1 MDSDYIVGVHDLIV
15 HNYGAGRSLASL
27 HAEVPSDSDFVAV
40 HEVIDEAEK
49 RVWQQTGVYVVIH
62 MDPIDVNNAHVAALR
77 EQADAVLRSIDERL
91 SMHDF
96 RVVDGERQINL
107 IFDVVVPHRCRLRDE
122 ELCERLSGAVRAL
135 DERYFAV
142 IQVDRSGQNC
152 ILLYGGS
159 NRRLTEAQISETIA
173 RFFPGDW
180 LILQKETN
188 LLPELVDAGFAKGM
202 RVVLNPSPYNESIAQ
217 VDLSK
222 VSWLLVNE
230 VEAKQCSGTDEPE
243 KVWAYLH
250 ERYPSLSLLVTLG
263 GDGSAAFTGTER
275 VRQAAFPVKAVDTT
289 AAGDTFTGYF
299 IAGLM
304 EKRPLAECLRRAS
317 MAAAV
322 SVTRPGAA
330 PSIPEKEEVE
340 RLL

>member
-1 MDSDYIVGVHDLIV
+1 MKILCYGSLNVDHVYGVDHFVRGGETI
-15 HNYGAGRSLASL
+15 
-27 HAEVPSDSDFVAV
+27 PS
-40 HEVIDEAEK
+40 
-49 RVWQQTGVYVVIH
+49 
-62 MDPIDVNNAHVAALR
+62 
-77 EQADAVLRSIDERL
+77 L
-91 SMHDF
+91 SMELFCGGKGLNQSVALAKAGAAVCHAGCVGQGGGML
-96 RVVDGERQINL
+96 RQTLESYGVDTAYLKETETLQGN
-107 IFDVVVPHRCRLRDE
+107 
-122 ELCERLSGAVRAL
+122 
-135 DERYFAV
+135 AV

-173 RFFPGDW
+173 RFSPGDW
-180 LILQKETN
+180 LILQNETN

>member
-1 MDSDYIVGVHDLIV
+1 M
-15 HNYGAGRSLASL
+15 
-27 HAEVPSDSDFVAV
+27 
-40 HEVIDEAEK
+40 
-49 RVWQQTGVYVVIH
+49 
-62 MDPIDVNNAHVAALR
+62 
-77 EQADAVLRSIDERL
+77 
-91 SMHDF
+91 
-96 RVVDGERQINL
+96 
-107 IFDVVVPHRCRLRDE
+107 
-122 ELCERLSGAVRAL
+122 
-135 DERYFAV
+135 
-142 IQVDRSGQNC
+142 
-152 ILLYGGS
+152 
-159 NRRLTEAQISETIA
+159 
-173 RFFPGDW
+173 
-180 LILQKETN
+180 
-188 LLPELVDAGFAKGM
+188 PELVDAGFAKGM

>member
-1 MDSDYIVGVHDLIV
+1 M
-15 HNYGAGRSLASL
+15 
-27 HAEVPSDSDFVAV
+27 
-40 HEVIDEAEK
+40 
-49 RVWQQTGVYVVIH
+49 
-62 MDPIDVNNAHVAALR
+62 
-77 EQADAVLRSIDERL
+77 
-91 SMHDF
+91 
-96 RVVDGERQINL
+96 
-107 IFDVVVPHRCRLRDE
+107 
-122 ELCERLSGAVRAL
+122 
-135 DERYFAV
+135 
-142 IQVDRSGQNC
+142 
-152 ILLYGGS
+152 
-159 NRRLTEAQISETIA
+159 
-173 RFFPGDW
+173 
-180 LILQKETN
+180 
-188 LLPELVDAGFAKGM
+188 
-202 RVVLNPSPYNESIAQ
+202 
-217 VDLSK
+217 
-222 VSWLLVNE
+222 
-230 VEAKQCSGTDEPE
+230 
-243 KVWAYLH
+243 H

>member
-1 MDSDYIVGVHDLIV
+1 MKALNFGSLNLDY
-15 HNYGAGRSLASL
+15 
-27 HAEVPSDSDFVAV
+27 
-40 HEVIDEAEK
+40 
-49 RVWQQTGVYVVIH
+49 VY
-62 MDPIDVNNAHVAALR
+62 
-77 EQADAVLRSIDERL
+77 
-91 SMHDF
+91 
-96 RVVDGERQINL
+96 
-107 IFDVVVPHRCRLRDE
+107 
-122 ELCERLSGAVRAL
+122 
-135 DERYFAV
+135 
-142 IQVDRSGQNC
+142 QVDHFVRPGETLDALHQTVNPGGKGLNQSVALAKAGAAVCHAGCVGQGGGM
-152 ILLYGGS
+152 LRQTLESYGVDTA

-173 RFFPGDW
+173 RFSPGDW
-180 LILQKETN
+180 LILQNETN

-230 VEAKQCSGTDEPE
+230 LEAKQCSGTDEPE

>member
-1 MDSDYIVGVHDLIV
+1 MKALNFGSLNLDYVYQVDHFVRPGETLDALHQTVNPGGKGLNQSVALAKAGTAVCHAGCVGQGGGMLRQTLES
-15 HNYGAGRSLASL
+15 YG
-27 HAEVPSDSDFVAV
+27 
-40 HEVIDEAEK
+40 
-49 RVWQQTGVYVVIH
+49 
-62 MDPIDVNNAHVAALR
+62 
-77 EQADAVLRSIDERL
+77 
-91 SMHDF
+91 
-96 RVVDGERQINL
+96 VDTAYLKETETLQGN
-107 IFDVVVPHRCRLRDE
+107 
-122 ELCERLSGAVRAL
+122 
-135 DERYFAV
+135 AV

-173 RFFPGDW
+173 RFSTGDW
-180 LILQKETN
+180 LILQNETN

>member
-1 MDSDYIVGVHDLIV
+1 MKALNFGSLNLDYVYQVDHFVRPGETLDALHQTVNPGGKGLNQSVALAKAGAAVCHAGCVGQGGGMLRQTLES
-15 HNYGAGRSLASL
+15 YG
-27 HAEVPSDSDFVAV
+27 
-40 HEVIDEAEK
+40 
-49 RVWQQTGVYVVIH
+49 
-62 MDPIDVNNAHVAALR
+62 
-77 EQADAVLRSIDERL
+77 
-91 SMHDF
+91 
-96 RVVDGERQINL
+96 VDTAYLKETETLQGN
-107 IFDVVVPHRCRLRDE
+107 
-122 ELCERLSGAVRAL
+122 
-135 DERYFAV
+135 AV

-173 RFFPGDW
+173 RFSPGDW
-180 LILQKETN
+180 LILQNETN

-317 MAAAV
+317 MAAA
-322 SVTRPGAA
+322 SG
-330 PSIPEKEEVE
+330 
-340 RLL
+340 

>member
-1 MDSDYIVGVHDLIV
+1 MKALNFGSLNLDYVYQVDHFVRPGETLDALHQTVNPGGKGLNQSVALAKAGAAVCHAGCVGQGGGMLRQTLES
-15 HNYGAGRSLASL
+15 YG
-27 HAEVPSDSDFVAV
+27 
-40 HEVIDEAEK
+40 
-49 RVWQQTGVYVVIH
+49 
-62 MDPIDVNNAHVAALR
+62 
-77 EQADAVLRSIDERL
+77 
-91 SMHDF
+91 
-96 RVVDGERQINL
+96 VDTAYLKETETLQGN
-107 IFDVVVPHRCRLRDE
+107 
-122 ELCERLSGAVRAL
+122 
-135 DERYFAV
+135 AV

-173 RFFPGDW
+173 RFSPGDW
-180 LILQKETN
+180 LILQNETN

-299 IAGLM
+299 IARLM
-304 EKRPLAECLRRAS
+304 EKRPLAECLCRAS

>member
-1 MDSDYIVGVHDLIV
+1 MKALNFGSLNLDYVYQVDHFVRPGETLDALHQTVNPGGKGLNQSVALAKAGGLVCHAGCVGQGGGMLRQTLES
-15 HNYGAGRSLASL
+15 YGVDTA
-27 HAEVPSDSDFVAV
+27 
-40 HEVIDEAEK
+40 
-49 RVWQQTGVYVVIH
+49 Y
-62 MDPIDVNNAHVAALR
+62 LR
-77 EQADAVLRSIDERL
+77 ETGTLQ
-91 SMHDF
+91 
-96 RVVDGERQINL
+96 GN
-107 IFDVVVPHRCRLRDE
+107 
-122 ELCERLSGAVRAL
+122 
-135 DERYFAV
+135 AV

-159 NRRLTEAQISETIA
+159 NRCLTEAQISETIA
-173 RFFPGDW
+173 QFSPGDW
-180 LILQKETN
+180 LILQNETN
-188 LLPELVDAGFAKGM
+188 LLPELVEAGFAKGM
-202 RVVLNPSPYNESIAQ
+202 RVVLNPSPYNEAIGQ

-250 ERYPSLSLLVTLG
+250 ERYPALSLLVTLG
-263 GDGSAAFTGTER
+263 SDGSAAFTETER
-275 VRQAAFPVKAVDTT
+275 IRQSAFPVKAVDTT

-304 EKRPLAECLRRAS
+304 EGRPLAECLRRAS

-330 PSIPEKEEVE
+330 PSIPGKEEVE
-340 RLL
+340 QLL

>member
-1 MDSDYIVGVHDLIV
+1 MKALNFGSLNLDYVYQVDHFVRPGETLDALHQTVNPGGKGLNQSVALAKAGAAVCHAGCVGQGGGMLRQTLES
-15 HNYGAGRSLASL
+15 YGVETLQG
-27 HAEVPSDSDFVAV
+27 
-40 HEVIDEAEK
+40 
-49 RVWQQTGVYVVIH
+49 
-62 MDPIDVNNAHVAALR
+62 N
-77 EQADAVLRSIDERL
+77 
-91 SMHDF
+91 
-96 RVVDGERQINL
+96 
-107 IFDVVVPHRCRLRDE
+107 
-122 ELCERLSGAVRAL
+122 
-135 DERYFAV
+135 AV

-173 RFFPGDW
+173 RFSPGDW
-180 LILQKETN
+180 LILQNETN

>member
-1 MDSDYIVGVHDLIV
+1 MKALNFGSLNLDYVYQVDHFVRPGETLDALHQTVNPGGKGLNQSVALAKAGGLVCHAGCVGQGGGMLRQTLES
-15 HNYGAGRSLASL
+15 YGVDTA
-27 HAEVPSDSDFVAV
+27 
-40 HEVIDEAEK
+40 
-49 RVWQQTGVYVVIH
+49 Y
-62 MDPIDVNNAHVAALR
+62 LR
-77 EQADAVLRSIDERL
+77 ETGTLQ
-91 SMHDF
+91 
-96 RVVDGERQINL
+96 GN
-107 IFDVVVPHRCRLRDE
+107 
-122 ELCERLSGAVRAL
+122 
-135 DERYFAV
+135 AV

-159 NRRLTEAQISETIA
+159 NRCLTEAQISETIA
-173 RFFPGDW
+173 QFSPGDW
-180 LILQKETN
+180 LILQNETN
-188 LLPELVDAGFAKGM
+188 LLPELVEAGFAKGM
-202 RVVLNPSPYNESIAQ
+202 RVVLNPSPYNEAIGR

-250 ERYPSLSLLVTLG
+250 ERYPALSLLVTLG
-263 GDGSAAFTGTER
+263 SDGSAAFTESER
-275 VRQAAFPVKAVDTT
+275 IRQPAFPVKAVDTT

-304 EKRPLAECLRRAS
+304 EGRPLAECLRRAS

-330 PSIPEKEEVE
+330 PSIPGKEEVE
-340 RLL
+340 QLL

>member
-1 MDSDYIVGVHDLIV
+1 MLRQTLESYGVDTAYLKETETLQG
-15 HNYGAGRSLASL
+15 N
-27 HAEVPSDSDFVAV
+27 
-40 HEVIDEAEK
+40 
-49 RVWQQTGVYVVIH
+49 
-62 MDPIDVNNAHVAALR
+62 
-77 EQADAVLRSIDERL
+77 
-91 SMHDF
+91 
-96 RVVDGERQINL
+96 
-107 IFDVVVPHRCRLRDE
+107 
-122 ELCERLSGAVRAL
+122 
-135 DERYFAV
+135 AV

-173 RFFPGDW
+173 RFSPGDW
-180 LILQKETN
+180 LILQNETN

-250 ERYPSLSLLVTLG
+250 GRYPSLSLLVTLG

>member
-1 MDSDYIVGVHDLIV
+1 MKILNLG
-15 HNYGAGRSLASL
+15 SLNIDKTYS
-27 HAEVPSDSDFVAV
+27 VKRFVQPK
-40 HEVIDEAEK
+40 ETI
-49 RVWQQTGVYVVIH
+49 Q
-62 MDPIDVNNAHVAALR
+62 
-77 EQADAVLRSIDERL
+77 
-91 SMHDF
+91 
-96 RVVDGERQINL
+96 
-107 IFDVVVPHRCRLRDE
+107 
-122 ELCERLSGAVRAL
+122 AL
-135 DERYFAV
+135 DYEEFCGGKGLNQSVALAKAGAAVCHAGCVGQGGGMLRQTLESYGVDTAYLKETETLQGNAV

-173 RFFPGDW
+173 RFSPGDW
-180 LILQKETN
+180 LILQNETN

-243 KVWAYLH
+243 KVWVYLH

>member
-1 MDSDYIVGVHDLIV
+1 MKALNFGSLNLDYVYQVDHFVRPGETLDALHQTVNPGGKGLNQSVALAKAGTAVCHAGCVGQGGGMLRQTLES
-15 HNYGAGRSLASL
+15 YG
-27 HAEVPSDSDFVAV
+27 
-40 HEVIDEAEK
+40 
-49 RVWQQTGVYVVIH
+49 
-62 MDPIDVNNAHVAALR
+62 
-77 EQADAVLRSIDERL
+77 
-91 SMHDF
+91 
-96 RVVDGERQINL
+96 VDTAYLKETETLQGN
-107 IFDVVVPHRCRLRDE
+107 
-122 ELCERLSGAVRAL
+122 
-135 DERYFAV
+135 AV

-173 RFFPGDW
+173 RFSPGDW
-180 LILQKETN
+180 LILQNETN